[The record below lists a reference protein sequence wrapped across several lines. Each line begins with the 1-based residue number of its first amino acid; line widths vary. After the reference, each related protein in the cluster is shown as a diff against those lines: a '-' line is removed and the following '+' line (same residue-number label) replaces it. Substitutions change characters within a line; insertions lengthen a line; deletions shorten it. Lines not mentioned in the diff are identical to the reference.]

1 VAPSGGRDRPDA
13 AGQWLPHAFDAGVV
27 DLMRSLLANA
37 KRPGH
42 LFPLAMHSGEM
53 MPPPPALEKQLGER
67 RLTSFVPVGAR
78 ARAGAGRALGPGAPT
93 GRAARGAATLRPALV
108 ACERE
113 QAPKLAMVANVR
125 LRVRLGGLV
134 TGWGISMPSTAGCI
148 AAAWGARVGA
158 GLAGSA

>member
-67 RLTSFVPVGAR
+67 RLTSFVPVGKSFVPVGPHRCRPR
-78 ARAGAGRALGPGAPT
+78 ARPRARPRGARL
-93 GRAARGAATLRPALV
+93 AARPRCGQRSSL
-108 ACERE
+108 
-113 QAPKLAMVANVR
+113 
-125 LRVRLGGLV
+125 
-134 TGWGISMPSTAGCI
+134 
-148 AAAWGARVGA
+148 
-158 GLAGSA
+158 GSASMRPSWPLSQTYGCVCVWVVW